1 MDAFRFLIRLRCTR
15 LSIFVSLISL
25 YNILAYNLPL
35 NYLVI
40 STNDFTEYSD
50 FLKFI
55 SVQVVQICLLASFM
69 YLLSFIS
76 VFFAK
81 FIGVFL
87 FVTNS
92 IAVYF
97 MLNYGI
103 VIDVDMIDNLFSTN
117 TREAYELWHPS
128 ILFYIIFLGIIPSV
142 IIILLRVSAPSRIMR
157 FCVGASF
164 LICLSIWL
172 FLTPSTTLWIGKND
186 TRLGG
191 RILPWSYIVNT
202 ARYFDFKYL
211 EKRAQIKLPDANFL
225 NNFRGKQVVVL
236 VIGESAR
243 AANMSIYGYQRETNK
258 FTSEL
263 DLSVFPIG
271 QACGTRT
278 KDGTACILTHLGHK
292 SNWRT
297 EYEPLP
303 NYLTRHGIY
312 TIILRNNNGTP
323 PISGIE
329 KVDTKALTQSCD
341 GKTCL
346 GTVLDS
352 DLIEGIGS
360 KISNIDHNRIFVLV
374 HLRGSHGPL
383 YYKQY
388 APKFEKFK
396 PVCQTS
402 KVAECSYESL
412 VNAYDNSILFTD
424 YLLSDL
430 IQQLKGLK
438 DTQSMVMYVSDHGE
452 SLGENGFYFHSAP
465 PYAAPPEQTNIP
477 FWIWMSEEFKEVR
490 DITSESIIKENS
502 YPHDFPFHSI
512 LGAFDMRS
520 EIYNKR
526 FDVFSKN

>member
-1 MDAFRFLIRLRCTR
+1 M
-15 LSIFVSLISL
+15 
-25 YNILAYNLPL
+25 LAYNLPL
-35 NYLVI
+35 NHLVI
-40 STNDFTEYSD
+40 SLTDFKNYANILQ
-50 FLKFI
+50 FV
-55 SVQVVQICLLASFM
+55 SVQIVQFCLIASFI
-69 YLLSFIS
+69 YLCSSISIFFAKSIS
-76 VFFAK
+76 VFL
-81 FIGVFL
+81 II
-87 FVTNS
+87 TNS

-103 VIDVDMIDNLFSTN
+103 VIDTGMIDNILNTN
-117 TREAYELWHPS
+117 KREAFELWHPS
-128 ILFYIIFLGIIPSV
+128 ILLYIFLLGILPSF
-142 IIILLRVSAPSRIMR
+142 IIMWVKVSAPARIMR
-157 FCVGASF
+157 FCMGVLFIVG
-164 LICLSIWL
+164 LSIWL
-172 FLTPSTTLWIGKND
+172 FSTPAATLWIGKND
-186 TRLGG
+186 TRLGS
-191 RILPWSYIVNT
+191 RILPWSYIVNIT
-202 ARYFDFKYL
+202 RYLDYRYL
-211 EKRAQIKLPDANFL
+211 EKRTQIKLPDAIFL

-278 KDGTACILTHLGHK
+278 KDGTACILTHLGRNA
-292 SNWRT
+292 NWRT
-297 EYEPLP
+297 VYEPLP
-303 NYLTRHGIY
+303 NYLTRHDIY
-312 TIILRNNNGTP
+312 TIIYRNNDGTP
-323 PISGIE
+323 PIYGNE

-360 KISNIDHNRIFVLV
+360 KISNIDHNRIFALV

-412 VNAYDNSILFTD
+412 VNAYDNSLLFTD
-424 YLLSDL
+424 YVLSDL
-430 IQQLKGLK
+430 IQQLKELK

-465 PYAAPPEQTNIP
+465 LYAAPPEQTNIP

-490 DITSESIIKENS
+490 DITSKTIIKENS

-526 FDVFSKN
+526 FDVFSKD